1 MDGKVKTQPP
11 GSEHGVS
18 LNYRD
23 PIPDIPTLTE
33 SETKG
38 LTI

>member
-11 GSEHGVS
+11 GLGHGES
-18 LNYRD
+18 LNYCD
-23 PIPDIPTLTE
+23 PISDIPTLIE
-33 SETKG
+33 SETKS